1 MFNNATVPVALG
13 NVIVA
18 SPVGFAAVRTVSNVF
33 AEEPS
38 NVIFP
43 LASVMELAPSAVPEI
58 NVVDAK
64 EVNPAIVEA
73 VAPSA
78 TLVLPIVRDELANPL
93 LGIEDAL
100 VNTVPVSSG
109 NVIVLSAVGS
119 ASVTAVSKALA
130 VDPSNVIFPLPNNME
145 LAPLPTTKL
154 VDVKEVNPEI
164 VETVC
169 PKAAPVA
176 PSVIEEFANWLLG
189 IALVPNSPVDA
200 S

>member
-18 SPVGFAAVRTVSNVF
+18 SPVGFAAVRTVSYVF

-78 TLVLPIVRDELANPL
+78 TLVLPIVRDELAKL
-93 LGIEDAL
+93 LLAIEDAL

-119 ASVTAVSKALA
+119 VTVKDVSKSLA